1 MIDEIRNNRL
11 SRRQFLV
18 NSAMLSAAVAL
29 AACAP
34 AGTAPA
40 APAADSGA
48 AAAPAAPAAA
58 DVPTPAIGV
67 YGTADAKVVIWHGLG
82 GADGATFATML
93 EQYAKENP
101 DVSIQSETYGWDV
114 FFQKYPTA
122 VAAGTPPDWAIF
134 HAAEVQQM
142 ASQGLTQSMDDI
154 FFSNGELPKDDF
166 AKAIMDAITY
176 EGKTMAV
183 PFDNHGWIQF
193 VNTKVISDAGLD
205 PQKLPTNADEF
216 IEFALQVT
224 QDENG
229 KRANEDGFDPE
240 KIKVFAL
247 HQSWPRFTIPSTL
260 FQYQSGTISTDQKS
274 ALLNSEKSV
283 AGIQFW
289 HDLMYK
295 HHVVPPQVPGQL
307 GSYDLYK
314 TNSLAIMWDG
324 TWSLNFFKDNPDI
337 DSPAS
342 YATSLCSLAPDG
354 HQANKMDSHIM
365 TIPPGVAEENSAR
378 AAKLIKWLSDNG
390 KTWATSGQI
399 PARVS
404 VQKDPDVQAIW
415 SVKAAAEE
423 FNTIGVTEVPH
434 KAFIEIQT
442 AWEAA
447 VSAALTNATPLAD
460 ALNEGNTA
468 IQSILDRG

>member
-1 MIDEIRNNRL
+1 MNELKLTKPL

-18 NSAMLSAAVAL
+18 GSAAVTAFAAL

-34 AGTAPA
+34 APGGTQTQADAPA
-40 APAADSGA
+40 E
-48 AAAPAAPAAA
+48 APAAA
-58 DVPTPAIGV
+58 AAEPTPAVGV
-67 YGTADAKVVIWHGLG
+67 YGESDNKVVIWHGLG

-93 EQYAKENP
+93 QQYAEENK

-122 VAAGTPPDWAIF
+122 VAAGTPPDWAIY

-142 ASQGLTQSMDDI
+142 ASQGLMQEVDSI
-154 FFSNGELPKDDF
+154 FYESGDLPKDDF

-183 PFDNHGWIQF
+183 PFDNHGWVQF

-205 PQKLPTNADEF
+205 PQKLPTNAQEF
-216 IEFALQVT
+216 IDWALQVT
-224 QDENG
+224 QDEAG
-229 KRANEDGFDPE
+229 KRASEDGFNPE

-260 FQYQSGTISTDQKS
+260 FQYQSGTISRDQKS
-274 ALLNSEKSV
+274 ALLDSENSA

-295 HHVVPPQVPGQL
+295 YHVVPPQVPGQL
-307 GSYDLYK
+307 SSYDLYK
-314 TNSLAIMWDG
+314 TGSLAIMWDG

-337 DSPAS
+337 NEPTS
-342 YATSLCSLAPDG
+342 YATHLCSLAPDG

-365 TIPPGVAEENSAR
+365 SIPPGTSEESVER
-378 AAKLIKWLSDNG
+378 SKKLIKWLSDNG

-404 VQKDPDVQAIW
+404 VQQDPSVQAIW
-415 SVKAAAEE
+415 SVKAAATQ
-423 FNTIGVTEVPH
+423 FNEIGVTEVPH

-447 VSAALTNATPLAD
+447 VSAALTNTTPLAD
-460 ALNEGNTA
+460 ALKEGNTQ

>member
-1 MIDEIRNNRL
+1 MSDLQNKGF
-11 SRRQFLV
+11 SRRRFLV
-18 NSAMLSAAVAL
+18 GSAAVSAFAML
-29 AACAP
+29 TACAP
-34 AGTAPA
+34 APA
-40 APAADSGA
+40 GGNQQQ
-48 AAAPAAPAAA
+48 AAAPAAPAAPA
-58 DVPTPAIGV
+58 EAPTPAVGV
-67 YGTADAKVVIWHGLG
+67 YGKSDTKVVIWHGLG
-82 GADGATFATML
+82 GADGATFAKML
-93 EQYAKENP
+93 EQYANENP
-101 DVSIQSETYGWDV
+101 DVSVQSETYNWDV

-122 VAAGTPPDWAIF
+122 VAAGTPPDWAIY
-134 HAAEVQQM
+134 HAAEVPQM
-142 ASQGLTQSMDDI
+142 ASQGLMQPIDDI
-154 FFSNGELPKDDF
+154 FFANGDIPKDDF
-166 AKAIMDAITY
+166 AKAIMDVITV

-183 PFDNHGWIQF
+183 PFDNHGWVQY
-193 VNTKVISDAGLD
+193 VNTKVIKDAGLD
-205 PQKLPTNADEF
+205 PQKLPTNAAEFVDWALKVTTDE
-216 IEFALQVT
+216 A
-224 QDENG
+224 G
-229 KRANEDGFDPE
+229 KHANEDGFNPD

-260 FQYQSGTISTDQKS
+260 FQYQSGTISSDQKK
-274 ALLNSEKSV
+274 ALLDSEAST
-283 AGIQFW
+283 AAIQFW

-314 TNSLAIMWDG
+314 TGSLAIMWDG

-337 DSPAS
+337 NEPTS
-342 YATSLCSLAPDG
+342 YATNLCSLAPDG

-365 TIPPGVAEENSAR
+365 SIPPGVKEENMQR

-390 KTWATSGQI
+390 TTWATSGQI

-404 VQKDPDVQAIW
+404 VQKDPKVQAIW
-415 SVKAAAEE
+415 SVKAAADE
-423 FNTIGVTEVPH
+423 FNSIGVTEVPH

-460 ALNEGNTA
+460 ALKDGNSQ